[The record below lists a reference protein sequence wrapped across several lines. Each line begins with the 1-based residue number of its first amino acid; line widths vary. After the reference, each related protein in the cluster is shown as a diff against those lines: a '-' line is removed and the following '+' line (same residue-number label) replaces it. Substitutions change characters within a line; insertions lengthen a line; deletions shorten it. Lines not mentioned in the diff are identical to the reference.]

1 MNQTDNNNNTES
13 TIIQVEDTTVDKV
26 VSSNSNIDKKSKKK
40 KEKKEK
46 KKSGKVGKVFRKIFS
61 LPVGLMFIAL
71 FVLCIILDYK
81 IVSNYETRASIVV
94 ADYFES
100 PTFTCVSDS
109 GKVAVVDN
117 KKRIIIFDED
127 GSESISLK
135 ELGYNPISSRIIE
148 ACFDDKDNLYFYYT
162 VFDTDSYVTLYDKI
176 GKIDANGNY
185 VDDIVSF
192 DYNSYNPYYK
202 RTANFYG
209 LHYADNSIGFLYREN
224 NFEFDEYEYSLND
237 GIYKVSGIYKS
248 EGFES
253 VVTGCFAEENGYAV
267 ILNNGDIGYLKDGK
281 YTHLV
286 NDDFVRGMDIYY
298 DFFPMELVYSNNE
311 LYALSGISCDNI
323 YRIEKG
329 NFEKSYVL
337 YDIIDNFGI
346 RDIYEDFPYYNVHAF
361 DNNGKMG
368 MIISDVIIYD
378 INDTSVPY
386 DDGFRMNSF
395 GKIVK
400 DTFLGTLGLFE
411 IVFFILGIVITFG
424 AFCKWRMSILTKQL
438 LITIPPIVIG
448 FFVFT
453 LVSIYDLSNQYMDDT
468 YETMDSISYIASLSF
483 DADEL
488 KEIRDYDYID
498 SGLALD
504 YHLKLKDI
512 LANNDDDWS
521 KKYEIKLNLVDNTCD
536 DFGFLEIA
544 SSSQYSK
551 PYYTYTYSYDEDSV
565 VLYDPSI
572 GKMQM
577 SYSDTFMT
585 YELYDRSIF
594 DDDGNLVAVLEI
606 STDTYDF
613 DRMVYKIIARYFAMM
628 GIFIA
633 ILVVIISI
641 STYFNVK
648 KIQTASNTVS
658 EIAKGDFNIR
668 IKKTGKDEIGDI
680 CRGVNDMADKLDTM
694 FREKDENEQF
704 YYKFVPEQFKDLL
717 HKDKFTELSLGDA
730 ESVNLTV
737 LFCDIRSFS
746 LNSEMMT
753 AKENFEFINVIYG
766 IAGPIIR
773 KHNGF
778 VDKYIG
784 DAVMALFE
792 NADDAVE
799 CGEELYKEIVLNP
812 ATLEKINISSI
823 DIGIGIH
830 TGMAR
835 IGIVGE
841 EERMSGTVISNTV
854 NLSSR
859 LESLTKQYHT
869 AMIITKDTLDN
880 MSDPDRLN
888 LRYLGMVQVAGVNEV
903 KALYEVL
910 DCLDVKRFENRN
922 KTKNEFRE
930 AVRLYHLGNLDESL
944 AEFNKIK
951 ATAEDDPAIDKYIAY
966 IQEMIDEHK
975 TDIKVFK
982 FSRK

>member
-1 MNQTDNNNNTES
+1 MNNTENNNINENNTVETS
-13 TIIQVEDTTVDKV
+13 TVENTVNDISTGKP
-26 VSSNSNIDKKSKKK
+26 K
-40 KEKKEK
+40 KEKVKKEK
-46 KKSGKVGKVFRKIFS
+46 RRSGRFGKIARKIFS
-61 LPVGLMFIAL
+61 LPLGLGLLAL
-71 FVLCIILDYK
+71 MVLCLLLDFNIQKSYQRPT
-81 IVSNYETRASIVV
+81 YFCGT
-94 ADYFES
+94 DYYES
-100 PTFTCVSDS
+100 PSDACVSKT
-109 GKVAVVDN
+109 GKIAVVDN
-117 KKRIIIFDED
+117 KKRIIIIDEND
-127 GSESISLK
+127 SYSVSLK
-135 ELGYNPISSRIIE
+135 EIGYNPLHARILDV
-148 ACFDDKDNLYFYYT
+148 CFDDNDNLYFYYT
-162 VFDTDSYVTLYDKI
+162 VFSEDAYVTLYDKI
-176 GKIDANGNY
+176 GKIDKEGNY
-185 VDDIVSF
+185 IDDIVSF

-202 RTANFYG
+202 RTTNFYG
-209 LHYADNSIGFLYREN
+209 LHYENNSIGFLYREN
-224 NFEFDEYEYSLND
+224 NFEFDEYEYSLENGVYKVN
-237 GIYKVSGIYKS
+237 GIYES
-248 EGFES
+248 EEFES
-253 VVTGCFAEENGYAV
+253 VVTGCYAKDNGYAV
-267 ILNNGDIGYLKDGK
+267 LMTNGDIGYIKNGK
-281 YTHLV
+281 YTHIV
-286 NDDFVRGMDIYY
+286 NDGFERGDDLYN
-298 DFFPMELVYSNNE
+298 DFFPRELVYSGDE
-311 LYALSGISCDNI
+311 LYALSGVGSEYI

-329 NFEKSYVL
+329 GYELVNDNESITETFEL
-337 YDIIDNFGI
+337 E
-346 RDIYEDFPYYNVHAF
+346 DIYDAFEYDNYHIF
-361 DNNGKMG
+361 DNNDKIGL
-368 MIISDVIIYD
+368 IYCNTVIYD
-378 INDTSVPY
+378 IDDPSVPY
-386 DDGFRMNSF
+386 DEGLRAYSF
-395 GKIVK
+395 FELIKFIFV
-400 DTFLGTLGLFE
+400 GTLGLFE
-411 IVFFILGIVITFG
+411 LGFFISGTIITFG
-424 AFCKWRMSILTKQL
+424 AFVKWKMSILTKQL
-438 LITIPPIVIG
+438 LFTIPPIFIA
-448 FFVFT
+448 FAVFT
-453 LVSIYDLSNQYMDDT
+453 IVAIVNIGSQYMDDE
-468 YETMDSISYIASLSF
+468 YDKMDTITTIASMSF
-483 DADEL
+483 DPEEL
-488 KEIRDYDYID
+488 KEIRDYDYVD
-498 SGLALD
+498 SGLAFD
-504 YHLKLKDI
+504 YHLRLRDI

-521 KKYEIKLNLVDNTCD
+521 KKYELKLNLIDNTCD

-544 SSSQYSK
+544 SSSYYSK
-551 PYYTYTYSYDEDSV
+551 PYYIYTYSYTDVED
-565 VLYDPSI
+565 LYNTNV
-572 GKMQM
+572 GKMNM
-577 SYSDTFMT
+577 TYSDSYMN

-594 DDDGNLVAVLEI
+594 DKDGNLVAVLEI
-606 STDTYDF
+606 STDDSDF
-613 DRMVYKIIARYFAMM
+613 SEMVYKIIIKNFALM

-633 ILVVIISI
+633 ILVAIISI
-641 STYFNVK
+641 FTYFNVK
-648 KIQTASNTVS
+648 KIQKASSTVS

-694 FREKDENEQF
+694 FKEKDENEQF

-812 ATLEKINISSI
+812 ATLDLINISSI

-869 AMIITKDTLDN
+869 AMIISKDTLDAMN
-880 MSDPDRLN
+880 DPDRLN

-910 DCLDVKRFENRN
+910 DCLDEKRFENRN

-930 AVRLYHLGNLDESL
+930 AVRLYHLGNLDKSL
-944 AEFNKIK
+944 EEFEEIK
-951 ATAEDDPAIDKYIAY
+951 PNAVDDPAIDKYIEY
-966 IQEMIDEHK
+966 IKEMIKEK
-975 TDIKVFK
+975 RTDISVFK